1 MKKVYRLAAIL
12 PLLFVSSCSVRGK
25 EAKVTSLS
33 SPVIGTAIGRVK
45 FVNDTDDFVT
55 VINPFNTS
63 IYGNVYYYNG
73 DYTDEQL
80 ASMQEDYS
88 YYLSYFH
95 ALTDRHYSYT
105 VDDVPINNIKTLN
118 NSYGTGEKVVLDS
131 FLYDTLKKAYQ
142 FSLDSDGA
150 FDIFIGEL
158 NDIYEDKLKRVGNIS
173 NTTALDYAL
182 TEASG
187 LVFSSDFDATAI
199 QNAVSY
205 TPATKEEM
213 EGLLTF
219 DDTDKSVIFNSFVKN
234 EVKAPKVSISLSGL
248 AKGEATEWICN
259 YMKKIYPDISLL
271 INSGSSSIKTVGER
285 PDKVAWNIIFTNPV
299 FREKKTET
307 SNLNSSEVALKRNGA
322 FNLSTSGFYE
332 HYFYVYDKD
341 TGAFKRRNH
350 IINPKTGYSQSFFD
364 AVSVV
369 NDDTGLGDMYTT
381 ALMNT
386 SSVEEATAL
395 FDSLNEKYKETSSDM
410 VLCYRTGDDETVH
423 YQYSISDISET
434 TSGYPKVKLHDDTI
448 YTGDYTDITSFD
460 IKEAVSSLNTN
471 IKEVYQA
478 SKGIKDS
485 FYLINDTKIAP
496 YQDKMVS
503 VIKSL

>member
-1 MKKVYRLAAIL
+1 M
-12 PLLFVSSCSVRGK
+12 
-25 EAKVTSLS
+25 
-33 SPVIGTAIGRVK
+33 
-45 FVNDTDDFVT
+45 
-55 VINPFNTS
+55 
-63 IYGNVYYYNG
+63 
-73 DYTDEQL
+73 
-80 ASMQEDYS
+80 
-88 YYLSYFH
+88 
-95 ALTDRHYSYT
+95 
-105 VDDVPINNIKTLN
+105 
-118 NSYGTGEKVVLDS
+118 
-131 FLYDTLKKAYQ
+131 
-142 FSLDSDGA
+142 
-150 FDIFIGEL
+150 

-259 YMKKIYPDISLL
+259 YMKKIYPNISLL

-285 PDKVAWNIIFTNPV
+285 PDKAAWNIIFTNPV

-410 VLCYRTGDDETVH
+410 VLCYRTGDDETAH

-434 TSGYPKVKLHDDTI
+434 TSGYPKVKLQDDTI
-448 YTGDYTDITSFD
+448 YTGDYTDITSSD